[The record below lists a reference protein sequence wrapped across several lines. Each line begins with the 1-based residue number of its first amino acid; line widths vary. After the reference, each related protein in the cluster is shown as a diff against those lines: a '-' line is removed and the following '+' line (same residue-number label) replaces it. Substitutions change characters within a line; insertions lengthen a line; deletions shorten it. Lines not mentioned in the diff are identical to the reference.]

1 MMKKLLLFVAIA
13 CVGLASC
20 KKKGCT
26 DPQAVNY
33 ASDAEKDDETCN
45 YIPTIAITGNSTLE
59 VVLGTTYTD
68 PGATATNKDG
78 SSVNVTTDLSQVNT
92 SAVGS
97 FTVTYTAT
105 NEHGTASA
113 TRTVNVVIGQA
124 NWLGSPSV
132 NNDCNVALFPISGS
146 PTITAGATTSDI
158 IIDPMFTL
166 VGGAANATV
175 NGSNITIPQ
184 QTINITVGDIIFSGS
199 GTMNVNG
206 TQFTVV
212 YNYEN
217 TTPLIGGTGT
227 CTVTYSL

>member
-1 MMKKLLLFVAIA
+1 MKKLIFLAAIA
-13 CVGLASC
+13 SVALVSC

-33 ASDAEKDDETCN
+33 SSEAEKDDETCN
-45 YIPTIAITGNSTLE
+45 FIPKIAITGAATINVT
-59 VVLGTTYTD
+59 LGTTYTD
-68 PGATATNKDG
+68 AGATATNKDG
-78 SSVNVTTDLSQVNT
+78 TAVTVTSDLSQVNT
-92 SAVGS
+92 AIVGS

-105 NEHGTASA
+105 NEHGTATA
-113 TRTVNVVIGQA
+113 TRTVNVVIGQD

-132 NNDCNVALFPISGS
+132 TDDCNVALFPLSGS
-146 PTITAGATTSDI
+146 PTITAGATTSDLI
-158 IIDPMFTL
+158 LDPMFTL
-166 VGGAANATV
+166 VGGTATATV
-175 NGSNITIPQ
+175 NGSTITIPQ

-217 TTPLIGGTGT
+217 TTPFVGGTGT

>member
-1 MMKKLLLFVAIA
+1 MKKLLLFVAVA
-13 CVGLASC
+13 SVGLASC

-33 ASDAEKDDETCN
+33 SSEAQKDDETCN
-45 YIPTIAITGNSTLE
+45 YIPTIAITGSATME
-59 VVLGTTYTD
+59 VVLGTTYND

-78 SSVNVTTDLSQVNT
+78 SAVTVTADLSQVNT
-92 SAVGS
+92 ASVGS
-97 FTVTYTAT
+97 FVVTYTAT
-105 NEHGTASA
+105 NEHGTATA
-113 TRTVNVVIGQA
+113 TRTVNVVIGQD
-124 NWLGSPSV
+124 NWLGTPSV
-132 NNDCNVALFPISGS
+132 TDDCNVALFPINGS

-166 VGGAANATV
+166 AGGTATATV

-199 GTMNVNG
+199 GSMNVNG

-217 TTPLIGGTGT
+217 TTPIVGGTGT

>member
-1 MMKKLLLFVAIA
+1 MKNLILLAAVATI
-13 CVGLASC
+13 GLASC

-26 DPQAVNY
+26 DLQAVNY
-33 ASDAEKDDETCN
+33 SSEAQKDDESCN
-45 YIPTIAITGNSTLE
+45 YIPTIAITGAATMD
-59 VVLGTTYTD
+59 VTLGTTYTD

-78 SSVNVTTDLSQVNT
+78 SAVNVTADLSQVDT
-92 SAVGS
+92 GAVGS

-105 NEHGTASA
+105 NEHGTATA
-113 TRTVNVVIGQA
+113 TRTVNIVISQD
-124 NWLGSPSV
+124 NWLGSPTV
-132 NNDCNVALFPISGS
+132 TDDCNAALFPISGS
-146 PTITAGATTSDI
+146 PVITAGATTSDLI
-158 IIDPMFTL
+158 LDPMFTL
-166 VGGAANATV
+166 AGGTANATV
-175 NGSNITIPQ
+175 NGSDITIPQ

-217 TTPLIGGTGT
+217 TTPVVGGTGT

>member
-1 MMKKLLLFVAIA
+1 MKKLLFFVAVA
-13 CVGLASC
+13 SVGLASC

-33 ASDAEKDDETCN
+33 SSEAQKDDETCN
-45 YIPTIAITGNSTLE
+45 YIPTIAITGSATME
-59 VVLGTTYTD
+59 VVLGTTYND

-78 SSVNVTTDLSQVNT
+78 SAVTVTADLSQVNT
-92 SAVGS
+92 ASVGS
-97 FTVTYTAT
+97 FVVTYTAT
-105 NEHGTASA
+105 NEHGTATA
-113 TRTVNVVIGQA
+113 TRTLNVVIGQD
-124 NWLGSPSV
+124 NWLGTPSV
-132 NNDCNVALFPISGS
+132 TDDCNVALFPINGS

-166 VGGAANATV
+166 AGGTATATV

-199 GTMNVNG
+199 GSMNVNG

-217 TTPLIGGTGT
+217 TTPIVGGTGT

>member
-1 MMKKLLLFVAIA
+1 MKKLLLFVAVA
-13 CVGLASC
+13 SVGLASC

-33 ASDAEKDDETCN
+33 SSEAQKDDETCN
-45 YIPTIAITGNSTLE
+45 YIPTIAITGSATME
-59 VVLGTTYTD
+59 VVLGTTYND

-78 SSVNVTTDLSQVNT
+78 SSVTVTADLSQVNT
-92 SAVGS
+92 ASVGS
-97 FTVTYTAT
+97 FVVTYTAT
-105 NEHGTASA
+105 NEHGTATA
-113 TRTVNVVIGQA
+113 TRTVNVVIGQD
-124 NWLGSPSV
+124 NWLGTPSV
-132 NNDCNVALFPISGS
+132 TDDCNVALFPINGS

-166 VGGAANATV
+166 AGGTATATV

-199 GTMNVNG
+199 GSMNVNG

-217 TTPLIGGTGT
+217 TTPIVGGTGT